1 MGCFFSE
8 VVQKEGHQF
17 CNITLLKLFFFTF
30 SILKKEKKYYMKK
43 RKLLKKYWFEGM
55 GLGSNL
61 EMYNT
66 ESQTNSQ
73 QDSAA
78 SGDENDENQ

>member
-1 MGCFFSE
+1 
-8 VVQKEGHQF
+8 
-17 CNITLLKLFFFTF
+17 
-30 SILKKEKKYYMKK
+30 MKK